1 MRDQNIAGGSPEGE
15 DIRKENRHFNRTPCS
30 EGTHFLARRRLY
42 EGVIKNFSRGGTY
55 IETDGYFFPGQEVT
69 VAGPFEGGGQE
80 SKLKGAVVRSDGRG
94 IAVKFTQ
101 PV

>member
-1 MRDQNIAGGSPEGE
+1 MREKKIAGEQPDSEAIE
-15 DIRKENRHFNRTPCS
+15 KENRNFNRTPCS

-69 VAGPFEGGGQE
+69 VAGPFEGGGRE